1 MIPMGRSTRHLE
13 PADALP
19 AAVPEG
25 LVARVRGA
33 AAAELARRLG
43 PSRLFAPSE
52 DDRALVWAVIS
63 ERLAE
68 AHREHVLAGHT
79 PLNEQEQQR
88 VARAVFDALLGLG
101 PLERHLAGDDVEE
114 LLVNGYQR
122 AFVVRAGGT
131 KDRVTTGFASEA
143 ELRAFAART
152 VAVAGRRLDEANPKA
167 DARLPDGSRLHVICP
182 PLAPFTCL
190 TIRRHR
196 LLAHSL
202 HDLLAL
208 GTLTPEVAALLAAA
222 VRAGLNLLVSG
233 GTGSGKT
240 TTLNAVA
247 SQIPPGQR
255 VVTIEETKELALE
268 RHLEDC
274 VGLEG
279 RFANLEGVGEVRIR
293 ELVRQALRMRPQR
306 IIVGEVRGPEALDM
320 LNAMNSGHEGSMG
333 TIHANSARQ
342 ALSKLHTYTKM
353 AEEALSD
360 DVVAGMI
367 AQTIDLVCQLRLH
380 PDGRRLLTE
389 VVEVAGVEAGRVLAN
404 ELLRPDPDGIPRF
417 TGLRPRAAERLQ
429 AAGWEPPA
437 WQAGSLAAVGWDGE
451 RR

>member
-1 MIPMGRSTRHLE
+1 MTGMRGTSHLE
-13 PADALP
+13 PATALP
-19 AAVPEG
+19 AALPEE

-43 PSRLFAPSE
+43 PARLFTPSE

-68 AHREHVLAGHT
+68 AHRHHVLAGNT
-79 PLNEQEQQR
+79 PLDELQQQR
-88 VARAVFDALLGLG
+88 VAQAVFDALLGLG

-114 LLVNGYQR
+114 LLVNGHQR
-122 AFVVRAGGT
+122 AFVVRAGGS
-131 KDRVTTGFASEA
+131 KDRVSTGFGSEA

-196 LLAHSL
+196 LLAHSIE
-202 HDLLAL
+202 DLLVL
-208 GTLTPEVAALLAAA
+208 GTLTPEVAGLLGAA
-222 VRAGLNLLVSG
+222 VRAGLNLLISG

-247 SQIPPGQR
+247 SQIPTGQR

-274 VGLEG
+274 VGLES
-279 RFANLEGVGEVRIR
+279 RFANLEGVGDVRIR

-306 IIVGEVRGPEALDM
+306 IIVGEVRGAEALDM

-353 AEEALSD
+353 ASEHLADE
-360 DVVAGMI
+360 VVAGMI
-367 AQTIDLVCQLRLH
+367 AQTIDLVCQLRLQ
-380 PDGRRLLTE
+380 PDGRRVLGE

-404 ELLRPDPDGIPRF
+404 QLLQSDPNGVPRF
-417 TGLRPRAAERLQ
+417 AGLRPRAAERLQ
-429 AAGWEPPA
+429 DAGWEPPP
-437 WQAGSLAAVGWDGE
+437 WQAAGLAAAGWEAG
-451 RR
+451 R

>member
-1 MIPMGRSTRHLE
+1 MIAMGGTRHLV
-13 PADALP
+13 PAETLP
-19 AAVPEG
+19 GATSDG
-25 LVARVRGA
+25 LVASVRCA

-43 PSRLFAPSE
+43 PARLFAPTQ

-68 AHREHVLAGHT
+68 AHRHHVLAGNT
-79 PLNEQEQQR
+79 PLDQHEQQR

-114 LLVNGYQR
+114 LLVNGHER
-122 AFVVRAGGT
+122 AFVVRAGGI
-131 KDRVTTGFASEA
+131 KDRIPTGFGSEA

-196 LLAHSL
+196 LLAHSIE
-202 HDLLAL
+202 DLLVL
-208 GTLTPEVAALLAAA
+208 GTLTPEAAALLGAA
-222 VRAGLNLLVSG
+222 VRAGLNLLISG

-247 SQIPPGQR
+247 SQIPQGQR

-274 VGLEG
+274 VGLES

-353 AEEALSD
+353 ASEHLADE
-360 DVVAGMI
+360 VVAGMI
-367 AQTIDLVCQLRLH
+367 AQTIDLVAQLRLQ
-380 PDGRRLLTE
+380 PDGRRVLGE

-404 ELLRPDPDGIPRF
+404 QLLQPDPGGVPRF
-417 TGLRPRAAERLQ
+417 TGLRPRAADRLQ

-437 WQAGSLAAVGWDGE
+437 WQAAGLAPAASWEAG
-451 RR
+451 R